1 MKEVYIKIK
10 GRVQGIG
17 FRWFAVHE
25 AKRIGGISGWV
36 RNEADGSVEI
46 LMRGEEEKIETNNN
60 QRERQRKEWSRYF
73 KYSIKNSS
81 IVSNIALVISIFSP
95 FYYCSPAL

>member
-1 MKEVYIKIK
+1 MKEVYIKIR

-36 RNEADGSVEI
+36 RNEADGRVEI
-46 LMRGEEEKIETNNN
+46 LMSGEEEKIDEMLLSCH
-60 QRERQRKEWSRYF
+60 KGPPLSRVDSVEF
-73 KYSIKNSS
+73 
-81 IVSNIALVISIFSP
+81 IVGRRSGFLPPIEEGTFHRI
-95 FYYCSPAL
+95 

>member
-25 AKRIGGISGWV
+25 ARRLGGISGWV

-46 LMRGEEEKIETNNN
+46 LMRGEEENIEAMLASCH
-60 QRERQRKEWSRYF
+60 KG
-73 KYSIKNSS
+73 
-81 IVSNIALVISIFSP
+81 
-95 FYYCSPAL
+95 PALSRVDSVEFIVGRRSCFLPPIEEGIFKRA

>member
-1 MKEVYIKIK
+1 MKEVYVKIK

-17 FRWFAVHE
+17 FRWFAVRE

-46 LMRGEEEKIETNNN
+46 LMSGAEDKIDEMLLSC
-60 QRERQRKEWSRYF
+60 RKG
-73 KYSIKNSS
+73 
-81 IVSNIALVISIFSP
+81 
-95 FYYCSPAL
+95 PALSRVDSVEFVVGRRSSFLPPIEEGVFRRA

>member
-1 MKEVYIKIK
+1 MKEVYIKIR

-36 RNEADGSVEI
+36 RNEVDGSVEI
-46 LMRGEEEKIETNNN
+46 LMSGEEEKID
-60 QRERQRKEWSRYF
+60 QMLLSCQKGPPFSRVDKVEF
-73 KYSIKNSS
+73 
-81 IVSNIALVISIFSP
+81 IVGRRSGFLPPI
-95 FYYCSPAL
+95 

>member
-46 LMRGEEEKIETNNN
+46 LMNGEEDKIDEMLLACH
-60 QRERQRKEWSRYF
+60 KG
-73 KYSIKNSS
+73 
-81 IVSNIALVISIFSP
+81 
-95 FYYCSPAL
+95 PALSRVDSVEFIVGRRSSFLPPIENGVFRRA

>member
-46 LMRGEEEKIETNNN
+46 LMSGEDDKIDEMLISCHKGPTLSRVDSVEFIVGRRSGFLPPIEEG
-60 QRERQRKEWSRYF
+60 
-73 KYSIKNSS
+73 
-81 IVSNIALVISIFSP
+81 IFRR
-95 FYYCSPAL
+95 A